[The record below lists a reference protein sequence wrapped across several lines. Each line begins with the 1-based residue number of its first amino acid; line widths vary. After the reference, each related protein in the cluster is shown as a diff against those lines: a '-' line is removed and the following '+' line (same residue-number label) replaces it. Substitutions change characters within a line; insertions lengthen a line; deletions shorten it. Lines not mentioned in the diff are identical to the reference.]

1 MSANPNVN
9 PSQNPNASPNENAS
23 VNPRID
29 EVEKE
34 VKKLKSDVENF
45 MELKNTVD
53 DLKNTIVDIRA
64 LMSETQ
70 NPFNL
75 LQFITD
81 ENELNKV
88 IQAKPLLEKKFLA
101 KDKAEAKTEDKV
113 ESKGAAAGAEAVGKE
128 VGFVVESHVE
138 DKETAEM
145 KVSKNPVEK
154 DEEMMEK
161 VQPETPVEEKVGT
174 KELCNTP
181 EETDIS
187 GLSKRISIIHWIYK
201 MLDLG
206 FDERSIR
213 KICDYCEFSSY
224 MPKGYSEHISNLVGA
239 IVRARSQKISA
250 EEFILGIYSAADAV
264 GVKIDSK
271 DLSGLMINVLRKNK
285 MSGQ

>member
-1 MSANPNVN
+1 LSSSPSPSPNVN
-9 PSQNPNASPNENAS
+9 PPVNPVTDPSAG

-34 VKKLKSDVENF
+34 VKKLKTDVESF
-45 MELKNTVD
+45 MELKNTVE

-81 ENELNKV
+81 ENDLNKV
-88 IQAKPLLEKKFLA
+88 IKAKPLLEKKLA
-101 KDKAEAKTEDKV
+101 KDGAVEAK
-113 ESKGAAAGAEAVGKE
+113 AAEAVGAARKE
-128 VGFVVESHVE
+128 VGFAVESQVGDKEVAVVEATGN
-138 DKETAEM
+138 D
-145 KVSKNPVEK
+145 VEK
-154 DEEMMEK
+154 GEEIMDKVENENQLEK
-161 VQPETPVEEKVGT
+161 EEVCGVVEESNVN
-174 KELCNTP
+174 NT
-181 EETDIS
+181 S
-187 GLSKRISIIHWIYK
+187 GGIAIIHWIYK

-213 KICDYCEFSSY
+213 KICDYCEFSCY
-224 MPKGYSEHISNLVGA
+224 MPKGYSEHVSNLVGA

-250 EEFILGIYSAADAV
+250 EEFILSIYSAADAV
-264 GVKIDSK
+264 GVRVDSK
-271 DLSGLMINVLRKNK
+271 DLSGLVIDVLRKNK

>member
-1 MSANPNVN
+1 MSTNPATNPPPNPPPN
-9 PSQNPNASPNENAS
+9 PSEKAGTDPSL
-23 VNPRID
+23 NPRID

-81 ENELNKV
+81 EDELKKV
-88 IQAKPLLEKKFLA
+88 IQARPLLEKKFVA
-101 KDKAEAKTEDKV
+101 KDKAEAKAEDRV
-113 ESKGAAAGAEAVGKE
+113 GSKGAAAGAEVVAKE
-128 VGFVVESHVE
+128 VGFVVESNVE
-138 DKETAEM
+138 DKDAAE
-145 KVSKNPVEK
+145 VDASENSIEK
-154 DEEMMEK
+154 AEEMMET
-161 VQPETPVEEKVGT
+161 VQPETPI
-174 KELCNTP
+174 ELPKTS
-181 EETDIS
+181 EETGVN
-187 GLSKRISIIHWIYK
+187 GLGKGTSIIHWIYK

-213 KICDYCEFSSY
+213 KICDFCEFSSY
-224 MPKGYSEHISNLVGA
+224 MPKGYSEHISNLVSA

-250 EEFILGIYSAADAV
+250 EEFILSIYSAADAV
-264 GVKIDSK
+264 GAKIDSK
-271 DLSGLMINVLRKNK
+271 DLSGLMIHVLRKNK

>member
-1 MSANPNVN
+1 VN
-9 PSQNPNASPNENAS
+9 PPASPAADPNTS
-23 VNPRID
+23 LNPRID

-34 VKKLKSDVENF
+34 VKKLKTDVENF
-45 MELKNTVD
+45 MELKNTVE

-81 ENELNKV
+81 ENDLNKV
-88 IQAKPLLEKKFLA
+88 IQAKPLLEKKLA
-101 KDKAEAKTEDKV
+101 SNKAENKEQTKNGAV
-113 ESKGAAAGAEAVGKE
+113 ETKAADAAGTARKE
-128 VGFVVESHVE
+128 VGFAVESQVE
-138 DKETAEM
+138 DNEAAVAETTENDAEKGEEIM
-145 KVSKNPVEK
+145 DKVEDENQVQEEEICDMAEESSISNTSK
-154 DEEMMEK
+154 
-161 VQPETPVEEKVGT
+161 GT
-174 KELCNTP
+174 AL
-181 EETDIS
+181 
-187 GLSKRISIIHWIYK
+187 IHWMYK

-213 KICDYCEFSSY
+213 KICDYCEFSCY
-224 MPKGYSEHISNLVGA
+224 MPKGYSEHVSNLVGA

-250 EEFILGIYSAADAV
+250 EEFILSIYSAADAV
-264 GVKIDSK
+264 GAKVDSK

>member
-1 MSANPNVN
+1 MSSSPSPSPNVN
-9 PSQNPNASPNENAS
+9 PPVNPVTDPSAG

-34 VKKLKSDVENF
+34 VKKLKTDVESF
-45 MELKNTVD
+45 MELKNTVE

-81 ENELNKV
+81 ENDLNKV
-88 IQAKPLLEKKFLA
+88 IKAKPLLEKKLA
-101 KDKAEAKTEDKV
+101 KDGAVEAK
-113 ESKGAAAGAEAVGKE
+113 AAEAVGAARKE
-128 VGFVVESHVE
+128 VGFAVESQVGDKEVAVVEATGN
-138 DKETAEM
+138 D
-145 KVSKNPVEK
+145 VEK
-154 DEEMMEK
+154 GEEIMDKVENENQLEK
-161 VQPETPVEEKVGT
+161 EEVCGVVEESNVN
-174 KELCNTP
+174 NT
-181 EETDIS
+181 S
-187 GLSKRISIIHWIYK
+187 GGIAIIHWIYK

-213 KICDYCEFSSY
+213 KICDYCEFSCY
-224 MPKGYSEHISNLVGA
+224 MPKGYSEHVSNLVGA

-250 EEFILGIYSAADAV
+250 EEFILSIYSAADAV
-264 GVKIDSK
+264 GVRVDSK
-271 DLSGLMINVLRKNK
+271 DLSGLVIDVLRKNK

>member
-1 MSANPNVN
+1 MESDYLSSSPSPSPNVN
-9 PSQNPNASPNENAS
+9 PPVNPVTDPSAG

-34 VKKLKSDVENF
+34 VKKLKTDVESF
-45 MELKNTVD
+45 MELKNTVE

-81 ENELNKV
+81 ENDLNKV
-88 IQAKPLLEKKFLA
+88 IKAKPLLEKKLA
-101 KDKAEAKTEDKV
+101 KDGAVEAK
-113 ESKGAAAGAEAVGKE
+113 AAEAVGAARKE
-128 VGFVVESHVE
+128 VGFAVESQVGDKEVAVVEATGN
-138 DKETAEM
+138 D
-145 KVSKNPVEK
+145 VEK
-154 DEEMMEK
+154 GEEIMDKVENENQLEK
-161 VQPETPVEEKVGT
+161 EEVCGVVEESNVN
-174 KELCNTP
+174 NT
-181 EETDIS
+181 S
-187 GLSKRISIIHWIYK
+187 GGIAIIHWIYK

-213 KICDYCEFSSY
+213 KICDYCEFSCY
-224 MPKGYSEHISNLVGA
+224 MPKGYSEHVSNLVGA

-250 EEFILGIYSAADAV
+250 EEFILSIYSAADAV
-264 GVKIDSK
+264 GVRVDSK
-271 DLSGLMINVLRKNK
+271 DLSGLVIDVLRKNK

>member
-1 MSANPNVN
+1 MSSSPSPSPNVN
-9 PSQNPNASPNENAS
+9 PPVNPVTDPSAG

-34 VKKLKSDVENF
+34 VKKLKSDVGNF
-45 MELKNTVD
+45 MELKNTVE

-81 ENELNKV
+81 ENDLNKV
-88 IQAKPLLEKKFLA
+88 IKAKPLLEKKLA
-101 KDKAEAKTEDKV
+101 KDGAVEAKAAEIV
-113 ESKGAAAGAEAVGKE
+113 GAAGKE
-128 VGFVVESHVE
+128 VGFAVESQVE
-138 DKETAEM
+138 DKEVAIVEATE
-145 KVSKNPVEK
+145 NDVEK
-154 DEEMMEK
+154 GEEIMDKVENGNQVEK
-161 VQPETPVEEKVGT
+161 GEVCSVVEESNVN
-174 KELCNTP
+174 NT
-181 EETDIS
+181 
-187 GLSKRISIIHWIYK
+187 SKGIAIIHWIYK

-213 KICDYCEFSSY
+213 KICDYCEFSCY
-224 MPKGYSEHISNLVGA
+224 MPKGYSEHVSSLVGA

-250 EEFILGIYSAADAV
+250 EEFILSICSAADAV
-264 GVKIDSK
+264 GVKVDSK